1 MRIKITKIFLHNRDQ
16 ISIFL
21 NNFPSI
27 KKMLGRN
34 FLLQKLVEKKFK
46 LNLRIPP
53 KKQKKYKRS
62 QQKRSVKEGKTNKM

>member
-1 MRIKITKIFLHNRDQ
+1 
-16 ISIFL
+16 
-21 NNFPSI
+21 
-27 KKMLGRN
+27 MLGRN